1 LAEPVDATELALRA
15 LRHRNRSRSE
25 VERRLDKAGVAPDER
40 EAALDRLTEAGL
52 LSDDRFAE
60 ERADALARRGASD
73 ALIRRDLRRQGVD
86 HAAVE
91 HAIAQLASEDERA
104 AGVFERRGGG
114 EKALRYLAGRGFAA
128 ETLERLTGTQVPD
141 ALE

>member
-1 LAEPVDATELALRA
+1 MPEPVDATELALRA
-15 LRHRNRSRSE
+15 LRHRNRSRSD
-25 VERRLDKAGVAPDER
+25 VDRRLDTAGVAPDER

-60 ERADALARRGASD
+60 ERAEALARRGASD
-73 ALIRRDLRRQGVD
+73 ALIRLDLRRQGVN

-91 HAIAQLASEDERA
+91 HAIAQLTSEDERA
-104 AGVFERRGGG
+104 VEVFERRGGG
-114 EKALRYLAGRGFAA
+114 AKALRYLAGRGFAA
-128 ETLERLTGTQVPD
+128 ETLERLAGTDAPN